1 MSLLDK
7 TQDNRQHIKPAP
19 IKRTMAQPKYVLL
32 TVQCSGNALLTSPLL
47 TEDMHTDSDSTDSGS
62 VSRRRLRVCH
72 ECDLL
77 LALPPLKTGEKANCP
92 RCNNTLVRRQ
102 ANAAERSLALA
113 IATLIMLG
121 LSLSF
126 PFLGFSLQ
134 GFSNGIELSETVSSL
149 VGFHQSLVALIIL
162 LTVIVLPLLYLTAL
176 SWLCVGIIR
185 GQHLPKSPLVA
196 RTLKHVTPWMMADVF
211 VIGTLVSMIKIMGM
225 AEIELGLSFWTVC
238 GYALLLLFTTQ
249 SVDRDWLWQALDS
262 KPMPP
267 TGGLLGQAAAP
278 QGLTGCNTCGLVNQI
293 TAGGRCERCNEPL
306 HPYQGVNTQ
315 TTLALLGA
323 AMLMYIPANLYP
335 IMVSTSLGSTEPATI
350 LGGVL
355 MFFQSGDWPIALVIL
370 IASIFV
376 PVGKMLSLLW
386 LCFVVQRQQ
395 QQPLSR
401 LTRNRLYRI
410 TEFIGRWSMV
420 DVFVVAIMVA
430 LIHSGDLI
438 SIAPGAAALAF
449 TSVVILT
456 MLSAMMF
463 DPRSIWQTHASNP
476 DSIATTPVELPDSL
490 SKEHL

>member
-1 MSLLDK
+1 MQSIYILI
-7 TQDNRQHIKPAP
+7 RFAHRSI
-19 IKRTMAQPKYVLL
+19 
-32 TVQCSGNALLTSPLL
+32 SGNALLTSPLL
-47 TEDMHTDSDSTDSGS
+47 TEEMHACLADSADSSS

-77 LALPPLKTGEKANCP
+77 LALPPLKTGEKADCP
-92 RCNNTLVRRQ
+92 RCHHTLVRRQ
-102 ANAAERSLALA
+102 ASAAERSLALA

-134 GFSNGIELSETVSSL
+134 GFGNGIALTETVSSL
-149 VGFHQSLVALIIL
+149 VVFEQSLVALIIL
-162 LTVIVLPLLYLTAL
+162 LTVLVLPLLYLSAL
-176 SWLCVGIIR
+176 CWLCVGIIR
-185 GQHLPKSPLVA
+185 GQPLPQSSLLA

-211 VIGTLVSMIKIMGM
+211 VIGTLVSMIKIIGM
-225 AEIELGLSFWTVC
+225 AEIELGLSFWTLC
-238 GYALLLLFTTQ
+238 GYALLLLFTSQ

-262 KPMPP
+262 KAIAP

-278 QGLTGCNTCGLVNQI
+278 QGLTGCNTCGLVNPI
-293 TAGGRCERCNEPL
+293 TASGRCERCDEPL

-323 AMLMYIPANLYP
+323 AMFMFIPANLYP
-335 IMVSTSLGSTEPATI
+335 IMISTSLGSTEPSTI
-350 LGGVL
+350 LAGVL
-355 MFFQSGDWPIALVIL
+355 LFFQHGDWPIALVIL

-376 PVGKMLSLLW
+376 PVGKMVSLLW

-395 QQPLSR
+395 EQPMGR

-438 SIAPGAAALAF
+438 SIAPGPAALAF

-463 DPRSIWQTHASNP
+463 DPRSIWQPHASSA
-476 DSIATTPVELPDSL
+476 DSIATTPVALPDS
-490 SKEHL
+490 SPKEHL

>member
-1 MSLLDK
+1 MTTPL
-7 TQDNRQHIKPAP
+7 PA
-19 IKRTMAQPKYVLL
+19 QE
-32 TVQCSGNALLTSPLL
+32 L
-47 TEDMHTDSDSTDSGS
+47 TEDIRACPAGSADSSS

-92 RCNNTLVRRQ
+92 RCNHTLVRRQ
-102 ANAAERSLALA
+102 ASAAERSLALA

-134 GFSNGIELSETVSSL
+134 GFGNGIALTETVSSL
-149 VGFHQSLVALIIL
+149 VSFEQSLVALTIL
-162 LTVIVLPLLYLTAL
+162 LTVIILPLLYLTAL

-185 GQHLPKSPLVA
+185 GQPLPKSPLLA
-196 RTLKHVTPWMMADVF
+196 RTLNYVTPWMMADVF
-211 VIGTLVSMIKIMGM
+211 VIGTLVSMIKIVGM
-225 AEIELGLSFWTVC
+225 AEVELGLSFWTVC

-249 SVDRDWLWQALDS
+249 SVDRDWLWQALDATA
-262 KPMPP
+262 MAP

-293 TAGGRCERCNEPL
+293 TAGGRCERCDEPL

-323 AMLMYIPANLYP
+323 AIVMFIPANLYP
-335 IMVSTSLGSTEPATI
+335 IMISTSLGSTEPATI
-350 LGGVL
+350 LAGVL

-370 IASIFV
+370 IASIVV

-395 QQPLSR
+395 QQPMGR
-401 LTRNRLYRI
+401 LTRNRLYRL

-420 DVFVVAIMVA
+420 DVFVVAILVA

-438 SIAPGAAALAF
+438 SIAPGPAALAF

-463 DPRSIWQTHASNP
+463 DPRSIWQPDASAA
-476 DSIATTPVELPDSL
+476 DSTTTTSTQLPHSS

>member
-1 MSLLDK
+1 M
-7 TQDNRQHIKPAP
+7 
-19 IKRTMAQPKYVLL
+19 
-32 TVQCSGNALLTSPLL
+32 TSPLPTQEL
-47 TEDMHTDSDSTDSGS
+47 IDDIHADPAASADSSS

-77 LALPPLKTGEKANCP
+77 LALPPLKTGEKAICP

-102 ANAAERSLALA
+102 AGAAERSLALA

-149 VGFHQSLVALIIL
+149 VGFQQSLVALIIL
-162 LTVIVLPLLYLTAL
+162 LTVLVLPLLYLSAL

-185 GQHLPKSPLVA
+185 GQPLPKSPLLA
-196 RTLKHVTPWMMADVF
+196 RTLNYVTPWMMADVF
-211 VIGTLVSMIKIMGM
+211 VIGTLVSTIKIVGM
-225 AEIELGLSFWTVC
+225 AEVELGLSFWTVC
-238 GYALLLLFTTQ
+238 GYALLLLFTSQ
-249 SVDRDWLWQALDS
+249 SVDRDWLWQALDA
-262 KPMPP
+262 KPMAP
-267 TGGLLGQAAAP
+267 TGGQLGQAAAA
-278 QGLTGCNTCGLVNQI
+278 QGLTGCNTCGLVNSI
-293 TAGGRCERCNEPL
+293 TAGGRCERCDEPL

-335 IMVSTSLGSTEPATI
+335 IMITTSLGSTEPATI

-355 MFFQSGDWPIALVIL
+355 MFFQSGDWPIALIIL
-370 IASIFV
+370 IASIVV

-395 QQPLSR
+395 QQHISR
-401 LTRNRLYRI
+401 LNRNRLYRI

-438 SIAPGAAALAF
+438 SIAPGSAALAF
-449 TSVVILT
+449 TLVVILT

-463 DPRSIWQTHASNP
+463 DPRSIWQANASSSDP
-476 DSIATTPVELPDSL
+476 STAPSVQLPDSL
-490 SKEHL
+490 SKEHI

>member
-1 MSLLDK
+1 M
-7 TQDNRQHIKPAP
+7 
-19 IKRTMAQPKYVLL
+19 
-32 TVQCSGNALLTSPLL
+32 TSPLPTQEL
-47 TEDMHTDSDSTDSGS
+47 IDDIHADPAASADSSS

-77 LALPPLKTGEKANCP
+77 LALPPLKTGEKAICP

-102 ANAAERSLALA
+102 AGAAERSLALA

-162 LTVIVLPLLYLTAL
+162 LTVLVLPLLYLSAL

-185 GQHLPKSPLVA
+185 GQPLPKSPLLA
-196 RTLKHVTPWMMADVF
+196 RTLNYVTPWMMADVF
-211 VIGTLVSMIKIMGM
+211 VIGTLVSTIKIVGM
-225 AEIELGLSFWTVC
+225 AEVELGLSFWTVC

-249 SVDRDWLWQALDS
+249 SVDRDWLWQALDA
-262 KPMPP
+262 KPMAP
-267 TGGLLGQAAAP
+267 TGGQLGQAAAA
-278 QGLTGCNTCGLVNQI
+278 QGLTGCNTCGLVNSI
-293 TAGGRCERCNEPL
+293 TAGGRCERCDEPL

-335 IMVSTSLGSTEPATI
+335 IMITTSLGSTEPATI

-355 MFFQSGDWPIALVIL
+355 MFFQSGDWPIALIIL
-370 IASIFV
+370 IASIVV

-386 LCFVVQRQQ
+386 LCFVAYKSFK
-395 QQPLSR
+395 P
-401 LTRNRLYRI
+401 
-410 TEFIGRWSMV
+410 
-420 DVFVVAIMVA
+420 
-430 LIHSGDLI
+430 
-438 SIAPGAAALAF
+438 
-449 TSVVILT
+449 
-456 MLSAMMF
+456 
-463 DPRSIWQTHASNP
+463 
-476 DSIATTPVELPDSL
+476 
-490 SKEHL
+490 

>member
-1 MSLLDK
+1 M
-7 TQDNRQHIKPAP
+7 
-19 IKRTMAQPKYVLL
+19 
-32 TVQCSGNALLTSPLL
+32 TSPLL
-47 TEDMHTDSDSTDSGS
+47 TQESTAEMPACPAQAADSSH

-92 RCNNTLVRRQ
+92 RCNHTLVRRQ
-102 ANAAERSLALA
+102 ASAAERSLALA
-113 IATLIMLG
+113 IATLMMLG

-134 GFSNGIELSETVSSL
+134 GVGNGIELSETVSSL
-149 VGFHQSLVALIIL
+149 IGFNQFLVALIIL
-162 LTVIVLPLLYLTAL
+162 LTVLILPLLYLIAL
-176 SWLCVGIIR
+176 SWLCIGIIR
-185 GQHLPKSPLVA
+185 GQPLPKSPLLA

-211 VIGTLVSMIKIMGM
+211 VIGTLVSAIKIVGM
-225 AEIELGLSFWTVC
+225 AEVELGLSFWTVC
-238 GYALLLLFTTQ
+238 AYALLLLFTTQ

-262 KPMPP
+262 KPMAP

-278 QGLTGCNTCGLVNQI
+278 QGLTGCNTCGLVNSI
-293 TAGGRCERCNEPL
+293 TAGERCERCERCNEPL

-335 IMVSTSLGSTEPATI
+335 IMITTSLGSTEPATI

-370 IASIFV
+370 IASIVV

-395 QQPLSR
+395 QQPISR

-420 DVFVVAIMVA
+420 DVFVVAILVA

-438 SIAPGAAALAF
+438 SIAPGPAALAF

-463 DPRSIWQTHASNP
+463 DPRHIWQTNASTT
-476 DSIATTPVELPDSL
+476 DSITATSVQLPHSS

>member
-1 MSLLDK
+1 M
-7 TQDNRQHIKPAP
+7 
-19 IKRTMAQPKYVLL
+19 
-32 TVQCSGNALLTSPLL
+32 TSPLL
-47 TEDMHTDSDSTDSGS
+47 TEDLHTNADSTDSAS

-102 ANAAERSLALA
+102 ASAAERSFALA

-134 GFSNGIELSETVSSL
+134 GFGNGIELSETVSSL
-149 VGFHQSLVALIIL
+149 VGFQQSLVALIIL
-162 LTVIVLPLLYLTAL
+162 LTVLVLPLLYLTAL
-176 SWLCVGIIR
+176 CWLCIGIIR
-185 GQHLPKSPLVA
+185 GQALPQSSLIA

-211 VIGTLVSMIKIMGM
+211 VIGTLVSTIKIMGM
-225 AEIELGLSFWTVC
+225 AEVELGLSFWTLC
-238 GYALLLLFTTQ
+238 GYALLLLFTSQ

-262 KPMPP
+262 KPMAP
-267 TGGLLGQAAAP
+267 TGGILGQNAAP
-278 QGLTGCNTCGLVNQI
+278 QGLTGCNTCGLVNRI
-293 TAGGRCERCNEPL
+293 TSSGRCERCAEPL

-315 TTLALLGA
+315 TTLALLAA
-323 AMLMYIPANLYP
+323 AMLMFIPANLYP
-335 IMVSTSLGSTEPATI
+335 IMISTSLGSVEPATI
-350 LGGVL
+350 LEGVL
-355 MFFQSGDWPIALVIL
+355 MFFQTGDWPIALVIL

-395 QQPLSR
+395 QQPLSG

-430 LIHSGDLI
+430 LIHNGDLI
-438 SIAPGAAALAF
+438 SIAPGPAALAF

-456 MLSAMMF
+456 MLAAMLF
-463 DPRSIWQTHASNP
+463 DPRSIWQGQPSGT
-476 DSIATTPVELPDSL
+476 DSLATTPTQLPHSS
-490 SKEHL
+490 SKEHI

>member
-1 MSLLDK
+1 MQSDTALI
-7 TQDNRQHIKPAP
+7 R
-19 IKRTMAQPKYVLL
+19 L
-32 TVQCSGNALLTSPLL
+32 TDCPYSGNIRLTSPLL
-47 TEDMHTDSDSTDSGS
+47 TEDTHACPRGSADSSS

-77 LALPPLKTGEKANCP
+77 LALPPLKTGEKADCP
-92 RCNNTLVRRQ
+92 RCNHTLVRRQ
-102 ANAAERSLALA
+102 TNAAERSLALA

-134 GFSNGIELSETVSSL
+134 GFGNGIELSETVSSL
-149 VGFHQSLVALIIL
+149 LSFNQSLVALIIL
-162 LTVIVLPLLYLTAL
+162 LTVLILPLLYLTAL

-185 GQHLPKSPLVA
+185 GQPLPKSPLLA
-196 RTLKHVTPWMMADVF
+196 RMLNYVTPWMMADVF
-211 VIGTLVSMIKIMGM
+211 VIGTLVSMIKIVGM
-225 AEIELGLSFWTVC
+225 AEVELGLSFWTVC
-238 GYALLLLFTTQ
+238 GYALLLLFTSQ

-262 KPMPP
+262 TPMAP

-278 QGLTGCNTCGLVNQI
+278 QGLTGCNTCGLVNPI
-293 TAGGRCERCNEPL
+293 TAGGRCERCDEPL
-306 HPYQGVNTQ
+306 HPYQGINTQ

-323 AMLMYIPANLYP
+323 AIVMFIPANVYP
-335 IMVSTSLGSTEPATI
+335 IMISTSLGSTEPSTI
-350 LGGVL
+350 LAGVL
-355 MFFQSGDWPIALVIL
+355 LFFQSGDWPIALVIL
-370 IASIFV
+370 IASIVV

-395 QQPLSR
+395 QPMSR

-420 DVFVVAIMVA
+420 DVFVVAILVA

-438 SIAPGAAALAF
+438 SIAPGPAALAF

-456 MLSAMMF
+456 MLAAMMF
-463 DPRSIWQTHASNP
+463 DPRSIWQPNP
-476 DSIATTPVELPDSL
+476 NTTDSSTATSIQRPHS
-490 SKEHL
+490 SAKEHL

>member
-1 MSLLDK
+1 M
-7 TQDNRQHIKPAP
+7 
-19 IKRTMAQPKYVLL
+19 
-32 TVQCSGNALLTSPLL
+32 TSPLPTQEL
-47 TEDMHTDSDSTDSGS
+47 IDDIHADPAASADSSS

-77 LALPPLKTGEKANCP
+77 LALPPLKTGEKAICP

-102 ANAAERSLALA
+102 AGAAERSLALA

-149 VGFHQSLVALIIL
+149 VGFQQSLVALIIL
-162 LTVIVLPLLYLTAL
+162 LTVLVLPLLYLSAL

-185 GQHLPKSPLVA
+185 GQPLPKSPLLA
-196 RTLKHVTPWMMADVF
+196 RTLNYVTPWMMADVF
-211 VIGTLVSMIKIMGM
+211 VIGTLVSTIKIVGM
-225 AEIELGLSFWTVC
+225 AEVELGLSFWTVC

-249 SVDRDWLWQALDS
+249 SVDRDWLWQALDA
-262 KPMPP
+262 KPMAP
-267 TGGLLGQAAAP
+267 TGGQLGQAAAA
-278 QGLTGCNTCGLVNQI
+278 QGLTGCNTCGLVNSI
-293 TAGGRCERCNEPL
+293 TAGGRCERCDEPL

-335 IMVSTSLGSTEPATI
+335 IMITTSLGSTEPATI

-355 MFFQSGDWPIALVIL
+355 MFFQSGDWPIALIIL
-370 IASIFV
+370 IASIVV

-395 QQPLSR
+395 QQHISR
-401 LTRNRLYRI
+401 LNRNRLYRI

-438 SIAPGAAALAF
+438 SIAPGSAALAF
-449 TSVVILT
+449 TLVVILT

-463 DPRSIWQTHASNP
+463 DPRSIWQANASSSDP
-476 DSIATTPVELPDSL
+476 STAPSVQLPDSL
-490 SKEHL
+490 SKEHI

>member
-1 MSLLDK
+1 M
-7 TQDNRQHIKPAP
+7 
-19 IKRTMAQPKYVLL
+19 
-32 TVQCSGNALLTSPLL
+32 TSPLL
-47 TEDMHTDSDSTDSGS
+47 TQESTAEMPACPAQAADSSH

-92 RCNNTLVRRQ
+92 RCNHTLVRRQ
-102 ANAAERSLALA
+102 ASAAERSLALA
-113 IATLIMLG
+113 IATLMMLG

-134 GFSNGIELSETVSSL
+134 GVGNGIELSETVSSL
-149 VGFHQSLVALIIL
+149 IGFNQFLVALIIL
-162 LTVIVLPLLYLTAL
+162 LTVLILPLLYLIAL
-176 SWLCVGIIR
+176 SWLCIGIIR
-185 GQHLPKSPLVA
+185 GQPLPKSPLLA

-211 VIGTLVSMIKIMGM
+211 VIGTLVSAIKIVGM
-225 AEIELGLSFWTVC
+225 AEVELGLSFWTVC
-238 GYALLLLFTTQ
+238 AYALLLLFTTQ

-262 KPMPP
+262 KPMAP

-278 QGLTGCNTCGLVNQI
+278 QGLTGCNTCGLVNSI
-293 TAGGRCERCNEPL
+293 TAGERCERCNEPL

-335 IMVSTSLGSTEPATI
+335 IMITTSLGSTEPATI

-370 IASIFV
+370 IASIVV

-395 QQPLSR
+395 QQPMSR

-420 DVFVVAIMVA
+420 DVFVVAILVA

-438 SIAPGAAALAF
+438 SIAPGPAALAF

-463 DPRSIWQTHASNP
+463 DPRHIWQTNASTP
-476 DSIATTPVELPDSL
+476 DSITATSVQLPHSS